1 MGYVSYLG
9 GLESDLDTYADS
21 KFLLLSIAGFS
32 HSLVLSE
39 FGQDGYNSTLT
50 GFIGSDGRSLTG
62 ALKTF
67 KNNQK
72 PQEEWEIT
80 ECVINELQKDA
91 FDAIINIRN
100 FNNVP
105 ITLTDVFT
113 KYQYISNVNT
123 LPTWYGSTSTNALGF
138 TKGFT
143 SWNVHIDVDSGF
155 TTWIGENRYLL
166 QFRAL
171 QL

>member
-1 MGYVSYLG
+1 MGYVTYLG
-9 GLESDLDTYADS
+9 GLENNLNTYADS
-21 KFLLLSIAGFS
+21 KFVMLSVVGFG

-39 FGQDGYNSTLT
+39 FGQDGYNSSLT
-50 GFIGSDGRSLTG
+50 GFISQDGRSLTG
-62 ALKTF
+62 SLKTF

-72 PQEEWEIT
+72 PAEQWEIS
-80 ECVINELQKDA
+80 ECVINEIQKDA
-91 FDAIINIRN
+91 FIAILNYRN

-113 KYQYISNVNT
+113 KYLYIPGINT
-123 LPTWYGSTSTNALGF
+123 LPTWYGSTEISMSY
-138 TKGFT
+138 TKGFS

-155 TTWIGENRYLL
+155 ITWLGENRYLL
-166 QFRAL
+166 QFSAL